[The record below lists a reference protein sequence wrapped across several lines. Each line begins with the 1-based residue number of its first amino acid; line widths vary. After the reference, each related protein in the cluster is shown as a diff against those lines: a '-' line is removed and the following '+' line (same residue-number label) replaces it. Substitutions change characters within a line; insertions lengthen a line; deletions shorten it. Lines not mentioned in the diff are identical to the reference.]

1 MLRRAPVE
9 LAPPTNDPNRVRG
22 LAKGILGRPEFRPPR
37 RSLLDAAWHWLTT
50 EVGKLLARLFGAGRI
65 GSSLAGDIVVGV
77 VLAAV
82 VALVVVTVVRRGGAG
97 HRRVGRPAVVFRD
110 DRPAKSPAAWRAE
123 AAAHEAAGRWREAL
137 RCRYRALVAEL
148 AGRGIVEEVPGRTSG
163 EYRHDVTAVA
173 PAAAPA
179 FAGATDLFEQAW
191 YGERPTGRDDQAA
204 FDDLARRVLVPV
216 GAPADAWDLRPPA

>member
-9 LAPPTNDPNRVRG
+9 LAPPANDPNRVRG
-22 LAKGILGRPEFRPPR
+22 LAKSILGRPEFRPRR
-37 RSLLDAAWHWLTT
+37 RSVLDAAWHWLTT
-50 EVGKLLARLFGAGRI
+50 EVGKLLARLFGGGSP
-65 GSSLAGDIVVGV
+65 GSSLAADVVVGV

-82 VALVVVTVVRRGGAG
+82 IALVVVTVVRRGGA
-97 HRRVGRPAVVFRD
+97 RRRPGRPAVVFRD
-110 DRPAKSPAAWRAE
+110 DRAAMSPAAWRAE

-148 AGRGIVEEVPGRTSG
+148 AGRGVVEEVPGRTSG
-163 EYRHDVTAVA
+163 EYRHDVTFAA

-191 YGERPTGRDDQAA
+191 YGDRPTGRGDQAA

-216 GAPADAWDLRPPA
+216 GAPADAWDLHPPS